1 LADVLSNHAP
11 IVAASRRRGNGYQL
25 AFPLAVA
32 IRAFF
37 ASMQLSS
44 WW

>member
-1 LADVLSNHAP
+1 LADGLSNHAP
-11 IVAASRRRGNGYQL
+11 IVAANRRRGNGYQP
-25 AFPLAVA
+25 AFPLALA

-37 ASMQLSS
+37 ASMQWSS